1 MANERVRSRNRRR
14 VVAASLASFLALL
27 GYEAARVADGSDPAL
42 ARSDSKAATTDSKQ
56 SATDSK
62 QSTTS
67 QSTTTQ
73 QSTTSTQGDSGQ
85 GYYTPPASDTPTTG
99 SS

>member
-1 MANERVRSRNRRR
+1 MANKRVRSRNRRR

-42 ARSDSKAATTDSKQ
+42 ARSGSQAATTDSKQ
-56 SATDSK
+56 SATNSK
-62 QSTTS
+62 QSATS
-67 QSTTTQ
+67 QSTTT
-73 QSTTSTQGDSGQ
+73 STTSTQGDSGQ